1 MASNP
6 EKQRGIHGSWIENA
20 EWWDTTMGLDGNKY
34 WQQLQKP
41 SLERLV
47 PVQPGCRALDLA
59 TGNGLVARWLAGKG
73 ACVTA
78 SDGSEEM
85 IKHAARRSSPD
96 EAERIS
102 YRVLD
107 VTLPEAFEDLA
118 KSESAV
124 RKPQRSNSIYWQVY
138 LLTMCLFERRV
149 DSTL

>member
-1 MASNP
+1 
-6 EKQRGIHGSWIENA
+6 
-20 EWWDTTMGLDGNKY
+20 MGLDGNKY